1 VPPGNGDSKSDT
13 EYEEAYE
20 ETMRNDI
27 VSNLRKKWLLNA
39 YKQAIASN

>member
-1 VPPGNGDSKSDT
+1 MPPGNGDSKSDT

-20 ETMRNDI
+20 ETMRDNI
-27 VSNLRKKWLLNA
+27 VSDLRKKLLLNA